1 MTLQDSMWNAKTD
14 RLTKARSEA
23 REARNSNENV
33 SAHSIMLSAYITIMA
48 GGQSAVKSLYYTL
61 LALWHTFVLLRNWR
75 KLSHNQ
81 LDVLIQFCLK
91 FRSRLPFVKSAQI
104 LRVRYWYPQPD
115 RFLLHIAKREVEL
128 ADEKNAKPH
137 QRALAYMTYA
147 ETTYAVNYRRSVIED
162 YIEKALA
169 LEEEISKEEN
179 RLFGLRQFVRVL
191 RKAGELSKQMTYT
204 TKGNLYLEQ
213 ALQLAQGEADTADQA
228 KRIQSLLQHT

>member
-1 MTLQDSMWNAKTD
+1 MMLQDSMWNAKSD
-14 RLTKARSEA
+14 RLPKARAEA
-23 REARNSNENV
+23 REAHSRNEFV

-91 FRSRLPFVKSAQI
+91 FRSQLPFFKSGQV
-104 LRVRYWYPQPD
+104 LRVHYWYTQPD
-115 RFLLHIAKREVEL
+115 RFLLALAKREVEI

-137 QRALAYMTYA
+137 QQALAYMTYA
-147 ETTYAVNYRRSVIED
+147 ETTYAVNFRRSVIED

-169 LEEEISKEEN
+169 LESEIRAEASHPQ
-179 RLFGLRQFVRVL
+179 GLRQLVRVL
-191 RKAGELSKQMTYT
+191 RKAGELQRDMSNTSMSIEYWH
-204 TKGNLYLEQ
+204 Q
-213 ALQLAQGEADTADQA
+213 ALNLARGEADATDQV
-228 KRIQSLLQHT
+228 KRIESLL